1 MYNRGIEW
9 CQKLLSKYIMEV
21 KRMEE
26 WKITIN
32 QEVSNEVC
40 SDLVAELWRKMKKR
54 NIAMDDNN
62 NPLVILSNNLNDLKN
77 DIVGDKY
84 VTNEQFI
91 ELKGY
96 FKIIRSY
103 IQQL

>member
-1 MYNRGIEW
+1 
-9 CQKLLSKYIMEV
+9 
-21 KRMEE
+21 MEE
-26 WKITIN
+26 WEITMN

-62 NPLVILSNNLNDLKN
+62 NPLVILSHNLNDLKN